1 MPARRSPWL
10 DDRAALLVKLLSERH
25 GLRMPDSGMDA
36 VRADISDHLD
46 HVAALMRIG
55 RQSAKRYVTD
65 DAIAKMAQ
73 RIATAYLRAAASNTE
88 PRPPTLRIVE

>member
-10 DDRAALLVKLLSERH
+10 DDRAALLVKLLFEQH

-46 HVAALMRIG
+46 QVAELMRIG
-55 RQSAKRYVTD
+55 RQAAKRYVTD
-65 DAIAKMAQ
+65 EAIAKMAH
-73 RIATAYLRAAASNTE
+73 RIAIAYQRAANRGGES
-88 PRPPTLRIVE
+88 PPPLRVVK